1 MASIGGALRQQC
13 LQTCRHPYFDQ
24 FIMVCILVNC
34 VFLAVAGPGDDA
46 RSPVEEASSIV
57 FLYIFTVECACKLL
71 A

>member
-1 MASIGGALRQQC
+1 
-13 LQTCRHPYFDQ
+13 
-24 FIMVCILVNC
+24 MVCILVNC

-46 RSPVEEASSIV
+46 QSPVEEASSIV